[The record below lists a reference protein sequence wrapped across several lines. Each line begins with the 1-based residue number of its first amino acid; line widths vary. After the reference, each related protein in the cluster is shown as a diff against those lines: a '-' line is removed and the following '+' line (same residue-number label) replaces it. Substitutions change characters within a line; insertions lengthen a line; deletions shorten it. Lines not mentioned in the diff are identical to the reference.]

1 MAENLA
7 RILGSEDDR
16 VNCPF
21 FFKNGACRYGE
32 HCTRAHL
39 KPTKSV
45 TLLFAHMYQNPPLAI
60 ALAEGHP
67 VPDDEILKVI
77 EHFESFY
84 VEVFLEVA
92 QFGEIEEMH
101 VVDNIGDHMIGNVY
115 VKFVSEDDAES
126 AKKGLSGRY
135 FNQRLVMPEYSP
147 VTEFREGRCRQ
158 FDTNSCRRG
167 SYCNFMHIKVVR
179 KDLLKALFKQM
190 YVENP
195 QYKERR

>member
-7 RILGSEDDR
+7 RILGSEEDR

-84 VEVFLEVA
+84 AEVFLEVA

-179 KDLLKALFKQM
+179 KDLLRALFKQM

-195 QYKERR
+195 QYKDRR